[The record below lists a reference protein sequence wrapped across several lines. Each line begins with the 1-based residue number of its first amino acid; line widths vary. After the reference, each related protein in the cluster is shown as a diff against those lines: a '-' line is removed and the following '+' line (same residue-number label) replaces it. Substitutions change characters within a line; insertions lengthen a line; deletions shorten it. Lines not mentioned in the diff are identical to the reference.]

1 MVARPSALTAAAR
14 FFDQSHEVQKHKEDT
29 QMTEHNATIV
39 HHPLIQHKLS
49 IMRDVETPTAKF
61 RQLLREI
68 SLLLAYEVCRDLE
81 VEEVDIQTPLE
92 VARLPKLEGKKLC
105 FISILRAGNGLL
117 DGMLDLVPSARV
129 GHVGLYR
136 DPKTLVPVEYYLKL
150 PESLDERVSIVVDPM
165 LATGNSAAAGVQR
178 IKDAGAR
185 RIKFVC
191 LLAAP
196 EGIAAFSEEHPD
208 VPIYTAAIDR
218 ELNDH
223 GYILPGLGDAG
234 DRMYGTK

>member
-1 MVARPSALTAAAR
+1 MNRENIITV
-14 FFDQSHEVQKHKEDT
+14 
-29 QMTEHNATIV
+29 N
-39 HHPLIQHKLS
+39 HPLIKHKLS

-61 RQLLREI
+61 RELLREI

-81 VEEVDIQTPLE
+81 TEEVSVQTPLE
-92 VARLPKLEGKKLC
+92 LVKVPKIAGKKLC

-136 DPKTLVPVEYYLKL
+136 DPKSLVPIEYYLKL
-150 PESLDERVSIVVDPM
+150 PDNLEERLCVVVDPM
-165 LATGNSAAAGVQR
+165 LATGNSAVAGVQR
-178 IKDAGAR
+178 IKDAGAK

-196 EGIAAFSEEHPD
+196 EGLSTFSKQHPD
-208 VPIYTAAIDR
+208 VQIVTAAIDR
-218 ELNDH
+218 ELNEH
-223 GYILPGLGDAG
+223 AYILPGLGDAG